1 MKVMFCREGQ
11 QHRPANAPSGIDT
24 LQEKDIGA
32 ILDIIC
38 SNTSMP
44 SIWGVRDL
52 ASPTVHHSRSNQHT
66 QTVYSL
72 LRNLRVL
79 QQGGAS
85 SSKQLSCNRLGW
97 HTHHTECAHNKKA
110 CCCLL
115 ALFWMICGSLCGHAM
130 NDNIECRMLGLVIA

>member
-1 MKVMFCREGQ
+1 MLRKLESNVKIMFCREGQ
-11 QHRPANAPSGIDT
+11 QHRLANAPSGIDT

-38 SNTSMP
+38 SDTSMP

-85 SSKQLSCNRLGW
+85 SSDQTQLQQAWL
-97 HTHHTECAHNKKA
+97 AH
-110 CCCLL
+110 
-115 ALFWMICGSLCGHAM
+115 SLHRVCSQ
-130 NDNIECRMLGLVIA
+130 